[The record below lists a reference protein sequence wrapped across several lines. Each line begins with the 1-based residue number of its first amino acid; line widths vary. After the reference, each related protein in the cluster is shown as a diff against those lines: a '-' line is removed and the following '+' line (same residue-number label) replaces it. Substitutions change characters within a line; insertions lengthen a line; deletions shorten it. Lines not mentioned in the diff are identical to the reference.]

1 MTDHPELRF
10 GAGLA
15 DQPEHWPVS
24 SSEVVHETGR
34 VISVRRDTV
43 APAGA
48 EPFVRDVVVH
58 PGAVGVV
65 ALDSANR
72 MLLVRQYRHPVGYK
86 LLEPPAGLLDVQGEQ
101 YRLGAE
107 RELWEET
114 ATKAADW
121 RILVDAFT
129 SPGLTN
135 EAVRIFLAR
144 DLSPANESFERL
156 HEEADMETVWAPL
169 IDVVGAVLAGQLQ
182 NPILVMG
189 SLATWT
195 ALNGPGFDTLR
206 PADSPWPAKDLPA
219 KDLAAKNLPAK
230 DH

>member
-15 DQPEHWPVS
+15 DQPEHWPVT

-43 APAGA
+43 APVGA

-144 DLSPANESFERL
+144 DLSPADETFQREA
-156 HEEADMETVWAPL
+156 EEADMETVWAPL

-189 SLATWT
+189 SLAAWT

-206 PADSPWPAKDLPA
+206 PADTPWPAKDR
-219 KDLAAKNLPAK
+219 
-230 DH
+230 

>member
-1 MTDHPELRF
+1 MKDLPELRF

-15 DQPEHWPVS
+15 DVPEKWPVA

-34 VISVRRDTV
+34 VISVRRDHLD
-43 APAGA
+43 PPGRD
-48 EPFVRDVVVH
+48 PFVRDVVVH

-65 ALDSANR
+65 ALDENNR
-72 MLLVRQYRHPVGYK
+72 MLLVRQYRHPVGHR

-114 ATKAADW
+114 GTKAADW

-129 SPGLTN
+129 SPGLTD

-144 DLSPANESFERL
+144 DLSPADEAYDRR

-169 IDVVGAVLAGQLQ
+169 VDVVGAVLAGHLH

-189 SLATWT
+189 ALATWT
-195 ALNGPGFDTLR
+195 AMNGPGIDNLR
-206 PADSPWPAKDLPA
+206 AADAPWPAKDR
-219 KDLAAKNLPAK
+219 
-230 DH
+230 

>member
-1 MTDHPELRF
+1 MTDYPELRF

-15 DQPEHWPVS
+15 DQPERWPVS
-24 SSEVVHETGR
+24 ASEVVHRTGR
-34 VISVRRDTV
+34 VISVRRDTI
-43 APAGA
+43 
-48 EPFVRDVVVH
+48 EPPVGESFVRDVVVH

-65 ALDSANR
+65 ALDENNR

-86 LLEPPAGLLDVQGEQ
+86 LLEAPAGLLDVQGEQ
-101 YRLGAE
+101 YRLGGE

-129 SPGLTN
+129 SPGLTD

-144 DLSPANESFERL
+144 DLSPANESFERV

-169 IDVVGAVLAGQLQ
+169 VDVVGAVLAGHLQ
-182 NPILVMG
+182 NPILIMG
-189 SLATWT
+189 ALAAWT
-195 ALNGPGFDTLR
+195 TLNGPGIDTLR
-206 PADSPWPAKDLPA
+206 PADSPWPAKD
-219 KDLAAKNLPAK
+219 D
-230 DH
+230 

>member
-1 MTDHPELRF
+1 MKEHPELRF

-15 DQPEHWPVS
+15 DVREQWPVS

-43 APAGA
+43 APPDGDS
-48 EPFVRDVVVH
+48 FVRDVVVH
-58 PGAVGVV
+58 PGAIGVV
-65 ALDSANR
+65 ALDENNR
-72 MLLVRQYRHPVGYK
+72 MLLVRQYRHPVGYR

-101 YRLGAE
+101 YRLGGE

-114 ATKAADW
+114 GTKAADW
-121 RILVDAFT
+121 RILVDVFT

-144 DLSPANESFERL
+144 DLSPADEAYDRL

-169 IDVVGAVLAGQLQ
+169 IDVVGAVLAGHLQ

-189 SLATWT
+189 SLAAWT

-206 PADSPWPAKDLPA
+206 PADSPWPAKDS
-219 KDLAAKNLPAK
+219 
-230 DH
+230 

>member
-1 MTDHPELRF
+1 MDHPELRF
-10 GAGLA
+10 AAGLA
-15 DQPEHWPVS
+15 DVPEKWPVS
-24 SSEVVHETGR
+24 ASETVHSTGR
-34 VISVRRDTV
+34 VISVRRDTIE
-43 APAGA
+43 PPDA
-48 EPFVRDVVVH
+48 EAFVRDVVVH

-65 ALDSANR
+65 ALDDKNR
-72 MLLVRQYRHPVGYK
+72 MLLVRQYRHPVGYR

-101 YRLGAE
+101 YRLGGE

-114 ATKAADW
+114 GTKAADW

-144 DLSPANESFERL
+144 DLSPADEAYDRL

-169 IDVVGAVLAGQLQ
+169 VEVVAAVLAGHLQ

-189 SLATWT
+189 SLAAWT
-195 ALNGPGFDTLR
+195 ALNGPGFDSLR
-206 PADSPWPAKDLPA
+206 PADSPWPAKDL
-219 KDLAAKNLPAK
+219 
-230 DH
+230 

>member
-15 DQPEHWPVS
+15 DRPEHWPVS
-24 SSEVVHETGR
+24 SSEVVHATGR
-34 VISVRRDTV
+34 VISVRRDTI
-43 APAGA
+43 
-48 EPFVRDVVVH
+48 EPPVGESFVRDVVVH

-65 ALDSANR
+65 ALDGNNR

-144 DLSPANESFERL
+144 DLSPADESFERL

-189 SLATWT
+189 SLAAWT
-195 ALNGPGFDTLR
+195 ALNGPGFETLR
-206 PADSPWPAKDLPA
+206 PADSPWPAKDL
-219 KDLAAKNLPAK
+219 
-230 DH
+230 

>member
-1 MTDHPELRF
+1 MKDHPELRF

-15 DQPEHWPVS
+15 DVREQWPVS
-24 SSEVVHETGR
+24 SSEVVHQTGR

-43 APAGA
+43 APAGQD
-48 EPFVRDVVVH
+48 PFVRDVVVH

-65 ALDSANR
+65 ALDEDNR
-72 MLLVRQYRHPVGYK
+72 MLLVRQYRHPVGYR

-114 ATKAADW
+114 GTKAADW

-129 SPGLTN
+129 SPGMTT
-135 EAVRIFLAR
+135 EAIRIFLAR
-144 DLSPANESFERL
+144 DLSPADASYERL
-156 HEEADMETVWAPL
+156 NEEADMETVWAPL
-169 IDVVGAVLAGQLQ
+169 IDVVGGVLAGHLQ
-182 NPILVMG
+182 NPTLVMG
-189 SLATWT
+189 SLAAWT

-206 PADSPWPAKDLPA
+206 PADSPWPAKDR
-219 KDLAAKNLPAK
+219 
-230 DH
+230 

>member
-15 DQPEHWPVS
+15 DAKESWPVTDS
-24 SSEVVHETGR
+24 SIVHATGR
-34 VISVRRDTV
+34 VISVRRDHIS
-43 APAGA
+43 PPGGG
-48 EPFVRDVVVH
+48 EPFVRDIVVH

-65 ALDSANR
+65 ALDQDNR
-72 MLLVRQYRHPVGYK
+72 MLLVRQYRHPVGYR
-86 LLEPPAGLLDVQGEQ
+86 LLEPPAGLLDIAGED
-101 YRLGAE
+101 YRIGAE
-107 RELWEET
+107 RELWEEA

-121 RILVDAFT
+121 RVLVDAFT

-144 DLSPANESFERL
+144 DLSEASETYDRL

-169 IDVVGAVLAGQLQ
+169 VDVVGAVLAGDLQ

-189 SLATWT
+189 SLAAWT
-195 ALNGPGFDTLR
+195 ALNGPGFDALR
-206 PADSPWPAKDLPA
+206 PADAPWPAKDS
-219 KDLAAKNLPAK
+219 AA
-230 DH
+230 D

>member
-34 VISVRRDTV
+34 VISVRRDTI
-43 APAGA
+43 APPVGEA
-48 EPFVRDVVVH
+48 FVRDVVVH

-65 ALDSANR
+65 ALDDNNR

-206 PADSPWPAKDLPA
+206 PADSPWPAKDS
-219 KDLAAKNLPAK
+219 
-230 DH
+230 

>member
-1 MTDHPELRF
+1 MKDHPELRF

-15 DQPEHWPVS
+15 DVPEQWPVS

-34 VISVRRDTV
+34 VISVRRDHID
-43 APAGA
+43 PPGRD
-48 EPFVRDVVVH
+48 PFVRDVVVH

-72 MLLVRQYRHPVGYK
+72 MLLVRQYRHPVGYR
-86 LLEPPAGLLDVQGEQ
+86 LLEAPAGLLDVQGEQ
-101 YRLGAE
+101 YRLGGE

-114 ATKAADW
+114 GTKAADW
-121 RILVDAFT
+121 RVLVDAFT
-129 SPGLTN
+129 SPGLTD

-144 DLSPANESFERL
+144 DLSPADEDYDRI

-169 IDVVGAVLAGQLQ
+169 IDVVGAVLAGHLH

-189 SLATWT
+189 SLAAWT

-206 PADSPWPAKDLPA
+206 PADSPWPAKDR
-219 KDLAAKNLPAK
+219 
-230 DH
+230 

>member
-1 MTDHPELRF
+1 MTDHPVLRF

-15 DQPEHWPVS
+15 DSREAWEVS
-24 SSEVVHETGR
+24 SSEVVHSTGR
-34 VISVRRDTV
+34 VISVRRDHVT
-43 APAGA
+43 PPNGGDS
-48 EPFVRDVVVH
+48 FVRDVVVH

-65 ALDSANR
+65 ALDPDNR
-72 MLLVRQYRHPVGYK
+72 MLLVRQYRHPVGYR
-86 LLEPPAGLLDVQGEQ
+86 LLEPPAGLLDVAGEE

-107 RELWEET
+107 RELWEEA

-121 RILVDAFT
+121 RVLVDAFT

-144 DLSPANESFERL
+144 DLSEASETYDRL

-169 IDVVGAVLAGQLQ
+169 VDVVGAVLAGDLH

-189 SLATWT
+189 ALAAWS
-195 ALNGPGFDTLR
+195 ALNGPGFDNLR
-206 PADSPWPAKDLPA
+206 PADAPWPAKD
-219 KDLAAKNLPAK
+219 
-230 DH
+230 

>member
-15 DQPEHWPVS
+15 DVPERWPVT

-34 VISVRRDTV
+34 VISVRRDHID
-43 APAGA
+43 PPGRDG
-48 EPFVRDVVVH
+48 FVRDVVVH

-72 MLLVRQYRHPVGYK
+72 MLLVRQYRHPVGHR

-114 ATKAADW
+114 GTKAADW
-121 RILVDAFT
+121 RVLVDAFT
-129 SPGLTN
+129 SPGLTD

-144 DLSPANESFERL
+144 DLSPADEAYDRL

-169 IDVVGAVLAGQLQ
+169 VDVVGAVLAGHLH

-189 SLATWT
+189 ALAAWT
-195 ALNGPGFDTLR
+195 ALNGPGFDQLR
-206 PADSPWPAKDLPA
+206 PADSPWPAKDR
-219 KDLAAKNLPAK
+219 
-230 DH
+230 

>member
-34 VISVRRDTV
+34 VISVRRDTI
-43 APAGA
+43 APPAG
-48 EPFVRDVVVH
+48 ETFVRDVVVH

-65 ALDSANR
+65 ALDEHNR

-144 DLSPANESFERL
+144 DLSPADESFERL

-206 PADSPWPAKDLPA
+206 PADSPWPAKDR
-219 KDLAAKNLPAK
+219 
-230 DH
+230 